1 VEPAVS
7 SFDFESFLIPSQGT
21 TVLLRFPLPS
31 PPMWADEFDAAFL
44 HEACSQCVTIGSLVV
59 EEMLGGSIIEL
70 NLIKRWLN
78 QVHFAF

>member
-1 VEPAVS
+1 
-7 SFDFESFLIPSQGT
+7 
-21 TVLLRFPLPS
+21 
-31 PPMWADEFDAAFL
+31 MWADEFDAAFL